1 MLHLR
6 YFVAVAE
13 ELNFSQAARRLHMA
27 ASPLSRR
34 IKDLERELGHE
45 LFERTTHRVALTQAG
60 TALLP
65 MARDILERV
74 NSIPWRLGEA
84 IRPQLDRL
92 FIGMPAGVH
101 PLLRERVRLLEE
113 GCREVC
119 ELKRWPGTSA
129 GLAEAVH
136 DGRLAMALA
145 RLPVCD
151 PALEII
157 EVMREGLGA
166 AVPADRF
173 AGRASVTLE
182 ELADLA
188 YVASPNDV
196 TPVYFEE
203 IDARLNAAGVRKRIR
218 INMADYSGSSELIS
232 SGIAFSVTMMS
243 PESPMHRYRL
253 ENVTVLP
260 VEDFHPTLSTGLL
273 FRSERAEAGGDLSD
287 VAARARRIFDEVIT
301 V

>member
-45 LFERTTHRVALTQAG
+45 LFERTTHRVALTPSG

-74 NSIPWRLGEA
+74 NSIPWRLSEA
-84 IRPQLDRL
+84 VRPQLDRL

-145 RLPVCD
+145 RLPVSD

-203 IDARLNAAGVRKRIR
+203 IDARLNVAGVRKRIR

-243 PESPMHRYRL
+243 PQSPMHRYRL
-253 ENVTVLP
+253 DNVAVLP
-260 VEDFHPTLSTGLL
+260 VEDFQPTLSTGLL
-273 FRSERAEAGGDLSD
+273 FRSERAEAGGDLGD
-287 VAARARRIFDEVIT
+287 VAARARRIFDGVIT